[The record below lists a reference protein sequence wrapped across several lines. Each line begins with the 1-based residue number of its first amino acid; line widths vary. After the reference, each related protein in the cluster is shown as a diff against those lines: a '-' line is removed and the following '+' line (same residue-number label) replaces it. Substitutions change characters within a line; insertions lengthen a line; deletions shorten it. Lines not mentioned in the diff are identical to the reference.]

1 MAHVVSLRLGAWV
14 CAMAP
19 VVLPLPATALGPAQ
33 PFAAPAAQR
42 GAAAPGDDPTG
53 RTTARLSGLRGG
65 AAPAA
70 LIDGQ
75 WITLGASVRQAR
87 LHDIQPPYAVLRH
100 PDGRLERLAL
110 DSHPA
115 GVPSPALV
123 DKRLLP

>member
-1 MAHVVSLRLGAWV
+1 MAHVVILRLTAWV
-14 CAMAP
+14 CAVAP
-19 VVLPLPATALGPAQ
+19 LALPGPASGLGPAQ

-42 GAAAPGDDPTG
+42 GVASPGDAASERPNAQLG
-53 RTTARLSGLRGG
+53 GLRGG

-75 WITLGASVRQAR
+75 WISVGAPVRQAR

-110 DSHPA
+110 GSHPT